1 MNSEKSYLNDEE
13 KRIAL
18 EIARKTIEALVKK
31 EKISSFE
38 DLPPLFMEKRG
49 AFVTI
54 HKKGMLRGCIGYIEA
69 IKTLGKTIS
78 EMAVAAST
86 QDPRFPPVT
95 EKELKEIDIE
105 ISVLTPLRKIK
116 DIKEIEVG
124 RHGIL
129 IRKGFYSGLLLPQ
142 VATEYGWNREA
153 FLEHTSIKAGLP
165 ENAWKGDVEIYIF
178 SAQVFGEKE
187 KS

>member
-1 MNSEKSYLNDEE
+1 M
-13 KRIAL
+13 
-18 EIARKTIEALVKK
+18 
-31 EKISSFE
+31 
-38 DLPPLFMEKRG
+38 
-49 AFVTI
+49 
-54 HKKGMLRGCIGYIEA
+54 
-69 IKTLGKTIS
+69 
-78 EMAVAAST
+78 
-86 QDPRFPPVT
+86 
-95 EKELKEIDIE
+95 
-105 ISVLTPLRKIK
+105 
-116 DIKEIEVG
+116 
-124 RHGIL
+124 